1 MLTCISRKETSSKT
15 LSKFHSTVPGF
26 DSINVFEFNSS
37 HQFSFNKLI
46 LSFTLTVNVGGL
58 INKHHDNF
66 KQQHLYSLIKKYKD
80 NQQLSYKRIS
90 ELLFKDGYRSIR
102 KNKVLK
108 PNYIWSI
115 YKKGQQ
121 RDNRI
126 SSYLRTYS
134 NIKLKLK

>member
-1 MLTCISRKETSSKT
+1 MAQNY
-15 LSKFHSTVPGF
+15 STVPGF

-37 HQFSFNKLI
+37 HQFGFNKLI

-58 INKHHDNF
+58 INKHHYNF

-80 NQQLSYKRIS
+80 NQHLSYKRIS

-108 PNYIWSI
+108 PNYVWSI

-134 NIKLKLK
+134 NIKLILK

>member
-1 MLTCISRKETSSKT
+1 MVENYA
-15 LSKFHSTVPGF
+15 TVPGF

-37 HQFSFNKLI
+37 HQFGFNKLI

-58 INKHHDNF
+58 INKHHYNF

-108 PNYIWSI
+108 PNYVWSI

-126 SSYLRTYS
+126 SSYLRKYS
-134 NIKLKLK
+134 NIKLILK

>member
-1 MLTCISRKETSSKT
+1 MVQNY
-15 LSKFHSTVPGF
+15 STVPGF

-37 HQFSFNKLI
+37 HQFGFNKLI

-58 INKHHDNF
+58 INKHHYNF

-80 NQQLSYKRIS
+80 NQHLSYKRIS

-108 PNYIWSI
+108 PNYVWSI

-134 NIKLKLK
+134 NIKLIVK

>member
-1 MLTCISRKETSSKT
+1 MLSLTILQSY
-15 LSKFHSTVPGF
+15 STVPGL
-26 DSINVFEFNSS
+26 DSNIVSNSKS
-37 HQFSFNKLI
+37 DHQFDFNKLI

-58 INKHHDNF
+58 INKHHYNF

-80 NQQLSYKRIS
+80 NQHLSYKRIS

-108 PNYIWSI
+108 PNYVWSI

-121 RDNRI
+121 RENRI

-134 NIKLKLK
+134 NIKLIVK

>member
-1 MLTCISRKETSSKT
+1 MVQNY
-15 LSKFHSTVPGF
+15 STVPGF

-37 HQFSFNKLI
+37 HQFGFNKLI

-58 INKHHDNF
+58 INKHNY
-66 KQQHLYSLIKKYKD
+66 KLRQQQLYSLIKNYKD
-80 NQQLSYKRIS
+80 NQHLSYKRIS

-108 PNYIWSI
+108 PNYVWSI

-121 RDNRI
+121 RDQRI
-126 SSYLRTYS
+126 SSCLRTYS
-134 NIKLKLK
+134 NIKLTVK

>member
-1 MLTCISRKETSSKT
+1 MVENY
-15 LSKFHSTVPGF
+15 STVPGF

-37 HQFSFNKLI
+37 HQFGFNKLI

-58 INKHHDNF
+58 INKHHYNF

-108 PNYIWSI
+108 PNYDWSI

-121 RDNRI
+121 RDKRI
-126 SSYLRTYS
+126 SSYLRTYT
-134 NIKLKLK
+134 NIKLVVK

>member
-1 MLTCISRKETSSKT
+1 MVSNY
-15 LSKFHSTVPGF
+15 STVPGF

-37 HQFSFNKLI
+37 HQFGFNKLI

-58 INKHHDNF
+58 INKHHYNF

-80 NQQLSYKRIS
+80 NQHLSYKRIS

-108 PNYIWSI
+108 PNYVWSI

-121 RDNRI
+121 RDKRI

-134 NIKLKLK
+134 NIKLTVK

>member
-1 MLTCISRKETSSKT
+1 MSSLTILQSY
-15 LSKFHSTVPGF
+15 STVPGF

-46 LSFTLTVNVGGL
+46 LSFTLTINVGGL
-58 INKHHDNF
+58 INKHHYNF

-80 NQQLSYKRIS
+80 NQHLSYKRIS

-108 PNYIWSI
+108 PNYVWSI
-115 YKKGQQ
+115 YQKGQQ
-121 RDNRI
+121 RENRI

-134 NIKLKLK
+134 NIKLIVK

>member
-1 MLTCISRKETSSKT
+1 MLQNY
-15 LSKFHSTVPGF
+15 STVPGF

-90 ELLFKDGYRSIR
+90 ELLFKNGYRSVR

-108 PNYIWSI
+108 PNYVWSI
-115 YKKGQQ
+115 YKKGHQ
-121 RDNRI
+121 RNKRI
-126 SSYLRTYS
+126 SSYLRTYF
-134 NIKLKLK
+134 NIKLIIK

>member
-1 MLTCISRKETSSKT
+1 MSSLTILQSY
-15 LSKFHSTVPGF
+15 STVPGF

-58 INKHHDNF
+58 INKHHYNF
-66 KQQHLYSLIKKYKD
+66 KQQQLYSLIKNYKD
-80 NQQLSYKRIS
+80 NQHLSYKRIS

-108 PNYIWSI
+108 PNYVWSI

-134 NIKLKLK
+134 NIKLIVK

>member
-1 MLTCISRKETSSKT
+1 MLSLTILQSY
-15 LSKFHSTVPGF
+15 STVPGF

-37 HQFSFNKLI
+37 HQFGFNKLI

-58 INKHHDNF
+58 INKHHYNF
-66 KQQHLYSLIKKYKD
+66 KQQQLYSLIKNYKD
-80 NQQLSYKRIS
+80 NQHLSYKRIS

-108 PNYIWSI
+108 PNYVWSI

-134 NIKLKLK
+134 NIKLVVK

>member
-1 MLTCISRKETSSKT
+1 MAQNY
-15 LSKFHSTVPGF
+15 STVPELEVNKVWSIDSSNQIDF
-26 DSINVFEFNSS
+26 D
-37 HQFSFNKLI
+37 KLI

-58 INKHHDNF
+58 INKHHYNF

-80 NQQLSYKRIS
+80 NHQLSYKRIS

-108 PNYIWSI
+108 PNYVWSI

-134 NIKLKLK
+134 NIKLVVK

>member
-1 MLTCISRKETSSKT
+1 MVSNY
-15 LSKFHSTVPGF
+15 STVPGF

-37 HQFSFNKLI
+37 HQFGFNKLI

-58 INKHHDNF
+58 INKHHYNF
-66 KQQHLYSLIKKYKD
+66 KQQHLYSLIKKHKD
-80 NQQLSYKRIS
+80 NQHLSYKRIS

-108 PNYIWSI
+108 PNYVWSI

-121 RDNRI
+121 RDKRI

-134 NIKLKLK
+134 NIKLTVK

>member
-1 MLTCISRKETSSKT
+1 MAQNY
-15 LSKFHSTVPGF
+15 STVPGF

-37 HQFSFNKLI
+37 HQFGFNKLI

-58 INKHHDNF
+58 INKHHYNF

-80 NQQLSYKRIS
+80 NQHLSYKRIS

-108 PNYIWSI
+108 PNYVWSI

-121 RDNRI
+121 RDKRI
-126 SSYLRTYS
+126 SSYLRTYTK
-134 NIKLKLK
+134 IKLIVK